1 MENNNLKVGFIGQG
15 WIGKN
20 YADDFESRGIDVVRY
35 DLDEHHLNLP
45 LLKECRI
52 VFVAV
57 PTPTTPEGFN
67 DKILIEAIKEATSP
81 EQVIV
86 IKSTVKVGT
95 TEKIQR
101 MLPDRYFIHSPEFLT
116 EATAQADAAN
126 PERNL
131 LGYTKQS
138 KRFCPLVRSV
148 LPNAVYTKFVPVEHA
163 ELVKY
168 MGNCW
173 FFFKI
178 MAMNCFY
185 DIAQEKGLE
194 FNILKE
200 MLSCDSRIGRSHIN
214 PVHQGGRG
222 AGGDC
227 FPKDFAVLKAMY
239 SEATLKSGNERMFS
253 GLRMLEEME
262 KFNVKLLAE
271 TGKSQNI
278 IKEIYGD
285 KLDEFFN

>member
-20 YADDFESRGIDVVRY
+20 YADDFEKRGLNVVRY
-35 DLDEHHLNLP
+35 DLDEHHSNLP
-45 LLKECRI
+45 LLKECQI

-57 PTPTTPEGFN
+57 PTPTTPNGFD
-67 DKILIEAIKEATSP
+67 DKILIEAIKNSTNP
-81 EQVIV
+81 GQVVV
-86 IKSTVKVGT
+86 IKSTIKIGT
-95 TEKIQR
+95 TNKIQK
-101 MLPDRYFIHSPEFLT
+101 MFPDRYFIHSPEFLT
-116 EATAQADAAN
+116 EATAKADAAH

-131 LGYTKQS
+131 LGYTKES
-138 KRFCPLVRSV
+138 RRFCPLVRSV
-148 LPNAVYTKFVPVEHA
+148 LPDASYTKFVPVENA
-163 ELVKY
+163 EFVKY

-173 FFFKI
+173 FYFKI

-185 DIAQEKGLE
+185 DIAEEKGLD

-200 MLSCDSRIGRSHIN
+200 MLSCDSRVGRSHVN

-227 FPKDFAVLKAMY
+227 FPKDFVVFKEMY
-239 SEATLKSGNERMFS
+239 AESTLKSGKERMLL
-253 GLRMLEEME
+253 GLEMIKEME
-262 KFNVKLLAE
+262 KFNIRLLKE
-271 TGKSQNI
+271 TGKSQNT